1 MKRGF
6 LYIKRATLLT
16 VRTNRNYLYLAII
29 VSTKANENPQP
40 SLTASDV

>member
-29 VSTKANENPQP
+29 VSTKANEK
-40 SLTASDV
+40 STAEPNS